1 MPVRHPPLWK
11 ADGMSLRVPRRART
25 HRRLAATASVL
36 LALPTFAACS
46 GDSSDA
52 ADSGKAPEDV
62 LADAATKLTE
72 TSGIDLTLST
82 GKLPE
87 GVSGIAKAEG
97 TVTDAPA
104 FDGSITVVF
113 AGQTAEVP
121 VIAVDDKVYAQLPF
135 TQGAWDT
142 VNPKEYGAPDPSQ
155 LVGEDGFAGLL
166 GLTESPEEGESV
178 RGGDNN
184 TEVLTTYSGRVP
196 GDAMDAVIPSSSG
209 DSFDVEWQVNDD
221 GELRKAT
228 MTGVF
233 YPHTDPM
240 TYTVEFDDYGTEKEI
255 TAP

>member
-1 MPVRHPPLWK
+1 MLLRAPL
-11 ADGMSLRVPRRART
+11 RART

-46 GDSSDA
+46 GDSGDA
-52 ADSGKAPEDV
+52 AEDGKSPEDV
-62 LADAATKLTE
+62 LAEAATKLTE
-72 TSGIDLTLST
+72 TSGVDLTLST
-82 GKLPE
+82 AKLPD
-87 GVSGIAKAEG
+87 GVSGIAKADG
-97 TVTDAPA
+97 TVTNAPA

-135 TQGAWDT
+135 TTGAWDT

-166 GLTESPEEGESV
+166 GLTQSPEEGESV

-184 TEVLTTYSGRVP
+184 TEVLTTYSGTVP
-196 GDAMDAVIPSSSG
+196 GDAMDAVIPSSAG
-209 DSFDVEWQVNDD
+209 DAFDVEWQVNDD

-228 MTGVF
+228 LTGVF

-240 TYTVEFDDYGTEKEI
+240 TYTVEFDAYGTEKEI